1 MFRVSQLRN
10 AMWPAVVGVCLAL
23 IIVSCDALQT
33 THLFERGAVA
43 SSSPTA
49 SAIGVDVFRRGGN
62 AFDAAVAVGFALAV
76 THPQAGNLGGGGFA
90 VVYSADSGRVEALD
104 FRERAPLA
112 ATADMY
118 LNDSGEVVDR
128 LSTYGALASGVP
140 GTVAGLYEM
149 WKLHGTLPWED
160 LVGIAAALAD
170 TGFVVDEL
178 LAADLAENARDMTG
192 FTSTAA
198 AYYPGGNAPVAGES
212 LVLKDLGTTLYSI
225 AAEGPDAFYTGTIAD
240 RIVTC
245 MQQHGGII
253 TAEDLAAYR
262 PVWRDPIHFSFDSLD
277 VYTMS
282 PPSSGGIVVGQILKL
297 LEPYDFSTYRPES
310 PEYIHLF
317 CEASRLAFADRAEHL
332 GDPDFWPVPDSLL
345 SGNYL
350 AGRRDLISRNA
361 AGTSSSV
368 KAGNPGARESEET
381 THFSV
386 CDADGNM
393 VAITTTL
400 NGSFGNMLVVDS
412 AGFLL
417 NNEMDDFS
425 IKAGYANLY
434 GLVGGEA
441 NKIEPGKRMLS
452 SMAPTLVF
460 REGRPYLNLGSP
472 GGSKII
478 TTVAQAVINFTRFG
492 LSAEETVARPR
503 FHHQWLPDMLYMER
517 DDYTFDITVKQAL
530 IRFGHG
536 IEERHPWGDLQ
547 IIHVD
552 PSGLLTG
559 ASDPR
564 RGGACL
570 GY

>member
-1 MFRVSQLRN
+1 
-10 AMWPAVVGVCLAL
+10 MWPAVVGVCLAL